1 VDITDDTAQ
10 QIEEMEIIMAKTVK
24 ATVKTAAKK
33 TTTKAKAAPKA
44 AEKAIDATTFVAKA
58 REAIEE
64 RVETIT
70 ERAKDAWESVQ
81 DRVKSVRENAG
92 DAMGVVRSSLEVAG
106 AGLRD
111 VNLKVIEFVQADA
124 NTYFD
129 TVKQVA
135 TAKSVKEAFEIQ
147 TSYVRSQFQTS
158 VKNART
164 VGEIAAEA
172 AKEAFK
178 PVRDGFASFRKA
190 A

>member
-1 VDITDDTAQ
+1 
-10 QIEEMEIIMAKTVK
+10 MAKTVK
-24 ATVKTAAKK
+24 TTVKTAAKK
-33 TTTKAKAAPKA
+33 VVNKAKAAPKA
-44 AEKAIDATTFVAKA
+44 AEKAIDASGFVSKA
-58 REAIEE
+58 REAIED

-70 ERAKDAWESVQ
+70 ASAKDAWESVQ
-81 DRVKSVRENAG
+81 DRVKSARENAG
-92 DAMGVVRSSLEVAG
+92 DALGVVRSSLEVAG
-106 AGLRD
+106 AGMRD

-124 NTYFD
+124 NAYFD

-147 TSYVRSQFQTS
+147 TAYVRSQFQTS

-172 AKEAFK
+172 AKGAFK
-178 PVRDGFASFRKA
+178 PVRDGIASFRKA

>member
-1 VDITDDTAQ
+1 
-10 QIEEMEIIMAKTVK
+10 MAKTVK
-24 ATVKTAAKK
+24 PTVKKVV
-33 TTTKAKAAPKA
+33 TKAKAAPKA
-44 AEKAIDATTFVAKA
+44 AEKAIDVSFVAKA
-58 REAIEE
+58 REAIED

-70 ERAKDAWESVQ
+70 ERAKDAWEQVQ
-81 DRVKSVRENAG
+81 DRVKAARENAG
-92 DAMGVVRSSLEVAG
+92 DAFGVVRSSLEVAG
-106 AGLRD
+106 AGVRD

-129 TVKQVA
+129 TIKKVA

-147 TSYVRSQFQTS
+147 TAYVRSQFQTS

-172 AKEAFK
+172 AKGAFK
-178 PVRDGFASFRKA
+178 PVRESISSLRKA

>member
-1 VDITDDTAQ
+1 
-10 QIEEMEIIMAKTVK
+10 MAKTVK
-24 ATVKTAAKK
+24 TTVKTAAKK
-33 TTTKAKAAPKA
+33 VATKAKA
-44 AEKAIDATTFVAKA
+44 AEKAIDASGFVAKA
-58 REAIEE
+58 REAIED

-70 ERAKDAWESVQ
+70 STAKDAWESVQ

-92 DAMGVVRSSLEVAG
+92 DAFGVVRTSLEVAG
-106 AGLRD
+106 AGMRD
-111 VNLKVIEFVQADA
+111 VNLKVIEFVRADV

-129 TVKQVA
+129 TVTQVA

-172 AKEAFK
+172 AKDAFK
-178 PVRDGFASFRKA
+178 PVRDGIASLRKA

>member
-1 VDITDDTAQ
+1 
-10 QIEEMEIIMAKTVK
+10 MAKTVK
-24 ATVKTAAKK
+24 PTVKKVV
-33 TTTKAKAAPKA
+33 TKAKAAPKA
-44 AEKAIDATTFVAKA
+44 AEKAIDVSFVAKA
-58 REAIEE
+58 REAIED

-70 ERAKDAWESVQ
+70 ERAKDAWEQGQ
-81 DRVKSVRENAG
+81 DRVKAARENAG
-92 DAMGVVRSSLEVAG
+92 DAFGVVRSSLEVAG
-106 AGLRD
+106 AGVRD

-129 TVKQVA
+129 TIKKVA

-147 TSYVRSQFQTS
+147 TAYVRSQFQTS

-172 AKEAFK
+172 AKGAFK
-178 PVRDGFASFRKA
+178 PVRESISSLRKA

>member
-1 VDITDDTAQ
+1 
-10 QIEEMEIIMAKTVK
+10 MAKTVK
-24 ATVKTAAKK
+24 PTVKKVV
-33 TTTKAKAAPKA
+33 TKAKAAPKA
-44 AEKAIDATTFVAKA
+44 AEKAIDVSFVAKA
-58 REAIEE
+58 REAIED

-70 ERAKDAWESVQ
+70 ERAKDAWEQVQ
-81 DRVKSVRENAG
+81 DRVKAARENAG
-92 DAMGVVRSSLEVAG
+92 DAFGVVRSSLEVAG
-106 AGLRD
+106 AGVRD

-129 TVKQVA
+129 TIKKVA

-147 TSYVRSQFQTS
+147 TAYVRSQFQTS

-172 AKEAFK
+172 AKGAFK
-178 PVRDGFASFRKA
+178 PVRESIASLRKA

>member
-1 VDITDDTAQ
+1 
-10 QIEEMEIIMAKTVK
+10 MAKTVK
-24 ATVKTAAKK
+24 PTVKKVV
-33 TTTKAKAAPKA
+33 TKAKAAPKA
-44 AEKAIDATTFVAKA
+44 AEKAIDVSFVAKA
-58 REAIEE
+58 REAIED

-70 ERAKDAWESVQ
+70 ERAKDAWEQVQ
-81 DRVKSVRENAG
+81 DRVKAARENAG
-92 DAMGVVRSSLEVAG
+92 DAFGVVRSSLEVAG
-106 AGLRD
+106 AGVRD

-129 TVKQVA
+129 TIKKVA

-147 TSYVRSQFQTS
+147 TAYVRSQFQTS

-172 AKEAFK
+172 AKGALK
-178 PVRDGFASFRKA
+178 PVRESISSLRKA

>member
-1 VDITDDTAQ
+1 
-10 QIEEMEIIMAKTVK
+10 MAKTVK
-24 ATVKTAAKK
+24 TTVKKVVS
-33 TTTKAKAAPKA
+33 KAKAAPKA
-44 AEKAIDATTFVAKA
+44 AEKAIDTSFVSKA
-58 REAIEE
+58 REAIED

-70 ERAKDAWESVQ
+70 ERAKDAWEQVQ
-81 DRVKSVRENAG
+81 DRVKAARENAG
-92 DAMGVVRSSLEVAG
+92 DAFGVVRSSLEVAG
-106 AGLRD
+106 AGVRD

-129 TVKQVA
+129 TIKKVA

-147 TSYVRSQFQTS
+147 TAYVRSQFQTS

-172 AKEAFK
+172 AKGAFK
-178 PVRDGFASFRKA
+178 PVRESISSLRKA

>member
-1 VDITDDTAQ
+1 
-10 QIEEMEIIMAKTVK
+10 MAKTVK
-24 ATVKTAAKK
+24 PTVKKVV
-33 TTTKAKAAPKA
+33 TKAKAAPKA
-44 AEKAIDATTFVAKA
+44 AEKTIDVSFVAKA
-58 REAIEE
+58 REAIED

-70 ERAKDAWESVQ
+70 ERAKDAWEQVQ
-81 DRVKSVRENAG
+81 DRVKAARENAG
-92 DAMGVVRSSLEVAG
+92 DAFGVVRSSLEVAG
-106 AGLRD
+106 AGVRD

-129 TVKQVA
+129 TIKKVA

-147 TSYVRSQFQTS
+147 TAYVRSQFQTS

-172 AKEAFK
+172 AKGAFK
-178 PVRDGFASFRKA
+178 PVRESISSLRKA

>member
-1 VDITDDTAQ
+1 MAA
-10 QIEEMEIIMAKTVK
+10 AKT
-24 ATVKTAAKK
+24 AKK

-44 AEKAIDATTFVAKA
+44 AEKTIDLGFVAKA

-64 RVETIT
+64 RVETLT
-70 ERAKDAWESVQ
+70 EGAKSAWENVQ
-81 DRVKSVRENAG
+81 ERVKAVRENAG
-92 DAMGVVRSSLEVAG
+92 DALGVVRSSLEVAG
-106 AGLRD
+106 AGIRD

-129 TVKQVA
+129 TFKKVA
-135 TAKSVKEAFEIQ
+135 AAKSVKEAFEIQ
-147 TSYVRSQFQTS
+147 TAYVRAQFQTS

-172 AKEAFK
+172 AKGAFK
-178 PVRDGFASFRKA
+178 PVRDGIANLRKA

>member
-1 VDITDDTAQ
+1 
-10 QIEEMEIIMAKTVK
+10 MEIIMAKTVK
-24 ATVKTAAKK
+24 PTVKKVV
-33 TTTKAKAAPKA
+33 TKAKAAPKA
-44 AEKAIDATTFVAKA
+44 AEKAIDVSFVAKA
-58 REAIEE
+58 REAIED

-70 ERAKDAWESVQ
+70 ERAKDAWEQVQ
-81 DRVKSVRENAG
+81 DRVKAARENAG
-92 DAMGVVRSSLEVAG
+92 DAFGVVRSSLEVAG
-106 AGLRD
+106 AGVRD

-129 TVKQVA
+129 TIKKVA

-147 TSYVRSQFQTS
+147 TAYVRSQFQTS

-172 AKEAFK
+172 AKGAFK
-178 PVRDGFASFRKA
+178 PVRESISSLRKA

>member
-1 VDITDDTAQ
+1 
-10 QIEEMEIIMAKTVK
+10 MAKTVK
-24 ATVKTAAKK
+24 PTVKKVV
-33 TTTKAKAAPKA
+33 TKAMAAPKA
-44 AEKAIDATTFVAKA
+44 AEKAIDVSFVAKA
-58 REAIEE
+58 REAIED

-70 ERAKDAWESVQ
+70 ERAKDAWEQVQ
-81 DRVKSVRENAG
+81 DRVKAARENAG
-92 DAMGVVRSSLEVAG
+92 DAFGVVRSSLEVAG
-106 AGLRD
+106 AGVRD

-129 TVKQVA
+129 TIKKVA

-147 TSYVRSQFQTS
+147 TAYVRSQFQTS

-172 AKEAFK
+172 AKGAFK
-178 PVRDGFASFRKA
+178 PVRESISILRKA

>member
-1 VDITDDTAQ
+1 
-10 QIEEMEIIMAKTVK
+10 MAKTVK
-24 ATVKTAAKK
+24 PTVKKVV
-33 TTTKAKAAPKA
+33 TKAKAAPKA
-44 AEKAIDATTFVAKA
+44 AEKTIDVSFVAKA
-58 REAIEE
+58 REAIED

-70 ERAKDAWESVQ
+70 ERAKDAWEQVQ
-81 DRVKSVRENAG
+81 DRVKAARENAG
-92 DAMGVVRSSLEVAG
+92 DAFGVVRSSLEVAG
-106 AGLRD
+106 AGVRD

-129 TVKQVA
+129 TIKKVA

-147 TSYVRSQFQTS
+147 TAYVRSQFQTS

-172 AKEAFK
+172 AKGAFK
-178 PVRDGFASFRKA
+178 PVRESIASLRKA

>member
-1 VDITDDTAQ
+1 MTLPQ

-24 ATVKTAAKK
+24 ATVKTTAKK
-33 TTTKAKAAPKA
+33 ATTKAKAAPKA
-44 AEKAIDATTFVAKA
+44 AEKSIDAATFVAKA
-58 REAIEE
+58 REAIED

-92 DAMGVVRSSLEVAG
+92 DALGVVRSSLEVAG
-106 AGLRD
+106 AGMRD

-124 NTYFD
+124 NTYFN
-129 TVKQVA
+129 TVKKVA

-147 TSYVRSQFQTS
+147 TAYVRTQFETT

-172 AKEAFK
+172 AKDAFK
-178 PVRDGFASFRKA
+178 PVREAFADLRKA